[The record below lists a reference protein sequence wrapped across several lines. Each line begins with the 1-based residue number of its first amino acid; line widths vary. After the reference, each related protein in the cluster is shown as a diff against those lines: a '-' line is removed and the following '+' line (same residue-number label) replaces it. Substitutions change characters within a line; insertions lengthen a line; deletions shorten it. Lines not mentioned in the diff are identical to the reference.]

1 MIAMRALL
9 AEHPVVGAVLSL
21 AMKVAGS
28 LAALVMFALAAR
40 TMPIADFGLLV
51 IVFNAVSFLAVL
63 AVLGQDTLI
72 LRSWGEFFER
82 APAMAR
88 GAITYG
94 LRVSLLGAVTAVTGF
109 VGWAA
114 AIDGRL
120 ATGDLVAVAAFLFT
134 QTLLHYGSSLTRA
147 VRGVF
152 HSEPN
157 RELTWRLPLV
167 AMLAWIMV
175 AGYTT
180 SIAAFF
186 AVAAAGQ
193 VAALIFQSIAVG
205 NGMPATIRGS
215 AARYSTGDW
224 TRRSAAMTTAAMA
237 EAANQYADVVLI
249 GALAG
254 PVASAGYFVAARIA
268 SVFPMLTSGLH
279 NYSASRIA
287 ELYYGG
293 RAHELQ
299 RLLARVMLL
308 ALALV
313 AALVGLIIVAGPW
326 LLALFGEGYR
336 GEYPILMLLTAVAAF
351 TTLMG
356 PGSMMML
363 TMGREKLYLKLV
375 VGALAVRIAALVA
388 LVPSF
393 GIAGAAIAVG
403 IAIVPFTGL
412 VAWLCARDTGVD
424 PSALAIVRLRGLSER
439 IR

>member
-1 MIAMRALL
+1 MLRLAALL
-9 AEHPVVGAVLSL
+9 RDHPVVGALLSL
-21 AMKVAGS
+21 AVKVSGS

-40 TMPIADFGLLV
+40 TMAVADFGLLV
-51 IVFNAVSFLAVL
+51 IAFNAVSFLAVL

-82 APAMAR
+82 SPALAR
-88 GAITYG
+88 GAVTYG
-94 LRVSLLGAVTAVTGF
+94 LRVAALGAVVAVSAF

-114 AIDGRL
+114 FIDGRL
-120 ATGDLVAVAAFLFT
+120 DSGDLAAVAAFLLT

-152 HSEPN
+152 YSEPN
-157 RELTWRLPLV
+157 RELTWRVPLV
-167 AMLAWIMV
+167 VSLGLAMV
-175 AGYTT
+175 AGRQT
-180 SIAAFF
+180 SIASFF

-193 VAALIFQSIAVG
+193 VAALVFQSIAVR
-205 NGMPATIRGS
+205 NGMPETIRATS
-215 AARYSTGDW
+215 SEFATADW

-254 PVASAGYFVAARIA
+254 PVASAGYFVALRIA

-287 ELYYGG
+287 ELYFGG

-299 RLLARVMLL
+299 RLLSRVMLL
-308 ALALV
+308 AASLV
-313 AALVGLIIVAGPW
+313 SLLVVLIVFAGPW
-326 LLALFGEGYR
+326 LLALFGEDYR
-336 GEYPILMLLTAVAAF
+336 GEYPVLLVLTGVAAF
-351 TTLMG
+351 TTVMG

-375 VGALAVRIAALVA
+375 IGALAVRVAALVL

-393 GIAGAAIAVG
+393 GILGAAVAVG
-403 IAIVPFTGL
+403 IAIVPFAGV
-412 VAWLCARDTGVD
+412 VAWLCRRDVGVD
-424 PSALAIVRLRGLSER
+424 PSALSVLRLGRSR
-439 IR
+439 

>member
-1 MIAMRALL
+1 MRSFRALL
-9 AEHPVVGAVLSL
+9 AEHPVIGAVLSL
-21 AMKVAGS
+21 AMKVSGS
-28 LAALVMFALAAR
+28 VAALVMFALAAR
-40 TMPIADFGLLV
+40 SMAVADFGLLV
-51 IVFNAVSFLAVL
+51 IAFNAVSFLAVL

-82 APAMAR
+82 APGMAR
-88 GAITYG
+88 GAVLFG
-94 LRVSLLGAVTAVTGF
+94 LRVTIVGALVAVGGF
-109 VGWAA
+109 AVWAG

-120 ATGDLVAVAAFLFT
+120 ATADLVAVAAFLFT
-134 QTLLHYGSSLTRA
+134 QTLLHYASSLTRA

-157 RELTWRLPLV
+157 RELTWRLPVVVSVGWALFS
-167 AMLAWIMV
+167 
-175 AGYTT
+175 GGET
-180 SIAAFF
+180 SIASFF

-193 VAALIFQSIAVG
+193 VAALLFQSIAIG
-205 NGMPATIRGS
+205 NGLPATIRG
-215 AARYSTGDW
+215 ARAEYAGGDW

-299 RLLARVMLL
+299 RLLARVMIL
-308 ALALV
+308 ALTLV
-313 AALVGLIIVAGPW
+313 AVLMGLIAVVGPW
-326 LLALFGEGYR
+326 LLSLFGAQYR
-336 GEYPILMLLTAVAAF
+336 DEYAILMLLAGVSAF

-363 TMGREKLYLKLV
+363 TMGHERLYLKLV

-393 GIAGAAIAVG
+393 GILGAAIAVG

-424 PSALAIVRLRGLSER
+424 PSALSIVKMRRDR
-439 IR
+439 

>member
-1 MIAMRALL
+1 MRSFGALL
-9 AEHPVVGAVLSL
+9 VEHPVIGAVLSL
-21 AMKVAGS
+21 AMKVSGS

-40 TMPIADFGLLV
+40 SMAVADFGLLV
-51 IVFNAVSFLAVL
+51 IAFNAVSFLAVL

-82 APAMAR
+82 APGMAR
-88 GAITYG
+88 GAMVFG
-94 LRVSLLGAVTAVTGF
+94 LRVTVVGALFAVGGF
-109 VGWAA
+109 VVWAG

-120 ATGDLVAVAAFLFT
+120 ATADLVAVAAFLFT
-134 QTLLHYGSSLTRA
+134 QTLLHYTSSLTRA

-157 RELTWRLPLV
+157 RELTWRLPVV
-167 AMLAWIMV
+167 AALGWALFTGGQTTV
-175 AGYTT
+175 A
-180 SIAAFF
+180 SFF

-193 VAALIFQSIAVG
+193 VAALFFQSIAIG
-205 NGMPATIRGS
+205 NGVPAAIRG
-215 AARYSTGDW
+215 ARAEFAGGDW
-224 TRRSAAMTTAAMA
+224 TRRSAAMSTAAMA

-299 RLLARVMLL
+299 RLLARVMIL
-308 ALALV
+308 ALFLV
-313 AALVGLIIVAGPW
+313 AVLIGLIALAGPW
-326 LLALFGEGYR
+326 LLSLFGAQYR
-336 GEYPILMLLTAVAAF
+336 DEYAILMVLAGVSAF

-356 PGSMMML
+356 PGSMMLL
-363 TMGREKLYLKLV
+363 TMGHERRYLKLV
-375 VGALAVRIAALVA
+375 VGALGVRIAALVA

-393 GIAGAAIAVG
+393 GVLGAAIAVG

-424 PSALAIVRLRGLSER
+424 PSALSIVKMRRDR
-439 IR
+439 

>member
-1 MIAMRALL
+1 MSSLRAILN
-9 AEHPVVGAVLSL
+9 EHPVVGAMLSL
-21 AMKVAGS
+21 GMKVSGS

-40 TMPIADFGLLV
+40 TMSVADFGLLV
-51 IVFNAVSFLAVL
+51 IAFNAVSFLAVL

-72 LRSWGEFFER
+72 LRSWGEFYQR

-88 GAITYG
+88 GAISYG
-94 LRVSLLGAVTAVTGF
+94 FRVTTVGAVLAVGGL

-114 AIDGRL
+114 GVDGRL
-120 ATGDLVAVAAFLFT
+120 GAADIAAVAAFLFT

-152 HSEPN
+152 LSEPN

-167 AMLAWIMV
+167 ASLAWVMITG
-175 AGYTT
+175 ART
-180 SIAAFF
+180 SIASFF

-193 VAALIFQSIAVG
+193 VAALLFQSIAVR
-205 NGMPATIRGS
+205 NGLPATIRT
-215 AARYSTGDW
+215 STAEYATEDW

-254 PVASAGYFVAARIA
+254 PVASAGYFVAARIS

-287 ELYYGG
+287 ELYFGG
-293 RAHELQ
+293 RSHELQ
-299 RLLARVMLL
+299 RLLARVMML
-308 ALALV
+308 ALGLV
-313 AALVGLIIVAGPW
+313 ALLVVLIGFAGPW
-326 LLALFGEGYR
+326 LLSLFGEGYR
-336 GEYPILMLLTAVAAF
+336 SEYDVLMLLAGVAAF

-363 TMGREKLYLKLV
+363 TMGQEKLYLKLV
-375 VGALAVRIAALVA
+375 LGALVVRVAALVV
-388 LVPSF
+388 LVPTF
-393 GIAGAAIAVG
+393 GILGAAIAVG
-403 IAIVPFTGL
+403 IAIAPFAGL

-424 PSALAIVRLRGLSER
+424 PSALSIVRLARGR
-439 IR
+439 

>member
-1 MIAMRALL
+1 MRSFRALL
-9 AEHPVVGAVLSL
+9 VEHPVIGAVLSL
-21 AMKVAGS
+21 AMKVSGS

-40 TMPIADFGLLV
+40 SMAVADFGLLV
-51 IVFNAVSFLAVL
+51 IAFNAVSFLAVL

-72 LRSWGEFFER
+72 LRSWGEFYER

-88 GAITYG
+88 GAVTYG
-94 LRVSLLGAVTAVTGF
+94 LGVTAFGAVLAVSGF
-109 VGWAA
+109 ATWAA
-114 AIDGRL
+114 AFDGRL
-120 ATGDLVAVAAFLFT
+120 ATSDLVSVAAFLFT

-157 RELTWRLPLV
+157 RELTWRIPLV
-167 AMLAWIMV
+167 ATLAWVMIS
-175 AGYTT
+175 GGKT
-180 SIAAFF
+180 SITTFF

-193 VAALIFQSIAVG
+193 VAALFFQSIAVR
-205 NGMPATIRGS
+205 NGLPASIRET
-215 AARYSTGDW
+215 AAEYATGDW

-268 SVFPMLTSGLH
+268 SVFPMLTAGLH

-299 RLLARVMLL
+299 RLLARVMIL

-313 AALVGLIIVAGPW
+313 ALLMGLIAVAGPW

-336 GEYPILMLLTAVAAF
+336 DEYLVLMVLAGVAAF

-363 TMGREKLYLKLV
+363 TMGHEKQYLKLV
-375 VGALAVRIAALVA
+375 TGALAVRVVALVV

-393 GIAGAAIAVG
+393 GILGAAIAVG
-403 IAIVPFTGL
+403 IAIAPFAGV
-412 VAWLCARDTGVD
+412 VAWMCARDTGVD
-424 PSALAIVRLRGLSER
+424 PSALSIVRNARNP
-439 IR
+439 

>member
-1 MIAMRALL
+1 MRSFRALL
-9 AEHPVVGAVLSL
+9 AEHPVIGAVLSL
-21 AMKVAGS
+21 AMKVSGS
-28 LAALVMFALAAR
+28 VAALVMFALAAR
-40 TMPIADFGLLV
+40 SMAVADFGLLV
-51 IVFNAVSFLAVL
+51 IAFNAVSFLAVL

-82 APAMAR
+82 SPALAR
-88 GAITYG
+88 GAIVYG
-94 LRVSLLGAVTAVTGF
+94 LRVTIVGAVLAVGGF
-109 VGWAA
+109 VVWAG

-120 ATGDLVAVAAFLFT
+120 ARPDLVAVAAFLLT
-134 QTLLHYGSSLTRA
+134 QTLLHYASSLTRA

-167 AMLAWIMV
+167 AVLGWTLF
-175 AGYTT
+175 AGRET
-180 SIAAFF
+180 SIASFF

-193 VAALIFQSIAVG
+193 LAALVFQSIAIA
-205 NGMPATIRGS
+205 NGLPATIRG
-215 AARYSTGDW
+215 ARAEIAGGDW

-299 RLLARVMLL
+299 RLLARVMML

-313 AALVGLIIVAGPW
+313 ALLMVVIAFAGPW
-326 LLALFGEGYR
+326 LLALFGAQYR
-336 GEYPILMLLTAVAAF
+336 DEYAVLMLLAGVSAF

-363 TMGREKLYLKLV
+363 TMGHERLYLKLV

-388 LVPSF
+388 LVPTF
-393 GIAGAAIAVG
+393 GILGAAIAVG
-403 IAIVPFTGL
+403 LAIVPFTGL

-424 PSALAIVRLRGLSER
+424 PSALAIVKMGKDR
-439 IR
+439 

>member
-1 MIAMRALL
+1 MTRFQALL
-9 AEHPVVGAVLSL
+9 GDHPVIGAFLSL
-21 AMKVAGS
+21 AVKVSGS

-40 TMPIADFGLLV
+40 TSTIADFGLLV
-51 IVFNAVSFLAVL
+51 IAFNAVSFLAVL

-72 LRSWGEFFER
+72 LRSWGEFYER
-82 APAMAR
+82 APALAR

-94 LRVSLLGAVTAVTGF
+94 LRVSAFGAVLAVSGF

-114 AIDGRL
+114 GIDGRL
-120 ATGDLVAVAAFLFT
+120 THADLAAVAAFLFT

-152 HSEPN
+152 LSEPN

-167 AMLAWIMV
+167 AALGWAMLT
-175 AGYTT
+175 GGQTT
-180 SIAAFF
+180 IASFF

-193 VAALIFQSIAVG
+193 VAALIFQSIAVR
-205 NGMPATIRGS
+205 NGMPRAIR
-215 AARYSTGDW
+215 AAEPEYATGDW

-254 PVASAGYFVAARIA
+254 PVASAGYFVALRIA

-287 ELYYGG
+287 ELYFGG
-293 RAHELQ
+293 RSHELQ

-308 ALALV
+308 ATVLV
-313 AALVGLIIVAGPW
+313 ALLMLLIGVAGPW

-336 GEYPILMLLTAVAAF
+336 QEYPVLMVLAGVAAF

-356 PGSMMML
+356 PGSMMLL
-363 TMGREKLYLKLV
+363 TMGHERRYLQLV
-375 VGALAVRIAALVA
+375 TGALALRVAALVA

-393 GIAGAAIAVG
+393 GILGAAIAVG

-424 PSALAIVRLRGLSER
+424 PSALSILRTSRER
-439 IR
+439 

>member
-1 MIAMRALL
+1 MTTRFPTLL
-9 AEHPVVGAVLSL
+9 SEHPVVGAVLSL
-21 AMKVAGS
+21 GMKVSGS
-28 LAALVMFALAAR
+28 GAALVMFALAAR
-40 TMPIADFGLLV
+40 TMDVADFGLLV
-51 IVFNAVSFLAVL
+51 IAFNAVSFLAVL

-82 APAMAR
+82 SPALAR
-88 GAITYG
+88 GAVAYG
-94 LRVSLLGAVTAVTGF
+94 LKVSALGAILAVSGF

-114 AIDGRL
+114 VVDGRL
-120 ATGDLVAVAAFLFT
+120 GTADLLSVAAFLFT

-152 HSEPN
+152 LSEPN

-167 AMLAWIMV
+167 VSLAW
-175 AGYTT
+175 ALLSGGTT
-180 SIAAFF
+180 SITSFF

-193 VAALIFQSIAVG
+193 VAALFFQSIAVR
-205 NGMPATIRGS
+205 NGMPAAIRETS
-215 AARYSTGDW
+215 AEYATGDW

-299 RLLARVMLL
+299 RLLTRVMML

-313 AALVGLIIVAGPW
+313 AALVAVIVFAGPW
-326 LLALFGEGYR
+326 LLSLFGEAYR
-336 GEYPILMLLTAVAAF
+336 DEFFVLMVLAGVAAF

-375 VGALAVRIAALVA
+375 IGALAVRVAALVT
-388 LVPSF
+388 LVPAM
-393 GIAGAAIAVG
+393 GILGAAIGVG
-403 IAIVPFTGL
+403 IAIAPFSAI
-412 VAWLCARDTGVD
+412 VAYLCTRDTGVD
-424 PSALAIVRLRGLSER
+424 PSALAILRNRSDA
-439 IR
+439 

>member
-1 MIAMRALL
+1 MSSRFRTLL
-9 AEHPVVGAVLSL
+9 HDHPVVGAILSL
-21 AMKVAGS
+21 GMKVSGS
-28 LAALVMFALAAR
+28 GTALVMFALAAR
-40 TMPIADFGLLV
+40 TMDVADFGLLV
-51 IVFNAVSFLAVL
+51 IAFNAVSFLAVL

-82 APAMAR
+82 SPQLAR
-88 GAITYG
+88 GAIVYG
-94 LRVSLLGAVTAVTGF
+94 LRVSALGAVLAVSGF

-114 AIDGRL
+114 TIDGRL
-120 ATGDLVAVAAFLFT
+120 ATSDLVAVAAFLLT

-157 RELTWRLPLV
+157 RELTWRVPLLLS
-167 AMLAWIMV
+167 LAWAMI
-175 AGYTT
+175 AGSHT
-180 SIAAFF
+180 SITSFF

-193 VAALIFQSIAVG
+193 AAALLFQSIAVR
-205 NGMPATIRGS
+205 NGIPATIRHTR
-215 AARYSTGDW
+215 AEYATTDW

-254 PVASAGYFVAARIA
+254 PVASAGYFVAGRIA
-268 SVFPMLTSGLH
+268 SVFPMLTAGLH

-293 RAHELQ
+293 RSEELQ
-299 RLLARVMLL
+299 RLLTRVMVL
-308 ALALV
+308 ATALV
-313 AALVGLIIVAGPW
+313 AGLVAVIAFAGPW
-326 LLALFGEGYR
+326 LLALFGERYR
-336 GEYPILMLLTAVAAF
+336 DEFDVLMVLAGVAAF

-375 VGALAVRIAALVA
+375 LGALVVRIVSLVA

-393 GIAGAAIAVG
+393 GILGAAIAVG
-403 IAIVPFTGL
+403 IAIGPFSAL
-412 VAWLCARDTGVD
+412 VAHLCARDTGVD
-424 PSALAIVRLRGLSER
+424 PSILAILRNR
-439 IR
+439 HDP